1 MHLLK
6 PSKSKGD
13 FVTNLRTT
21 INILKDTC
29 RYVPKTA
36 FKRPNSSNK
45 FKGYLSKSQ
54 STVGMEIEIESDEIL
69 LDEPIGFSFD
79 LE

>member
-21 INILKDTC
+21 ISILTDSC

-45 FKGYLSKSQ
+45 IKRSLSKSQ
-54 STVGMEIEIESDEIL
+54 STFGMELEIESDEVL
-69 LDEPIGFSFD
+69 LDEPVGFCFD
-79 LE
+79 L

>member
-21 INILKDTC
+21 ISILTDTC

-45 FKGYLSKSQ
+45 FKRSLSKPQ
-54 STVGMEIEIESDEIL
+54 STFGMEMEIESDEIL
-69 LDEPIGFSFD
+69 LDEPLGISFD
-79 LE
+79 L

>member
-21 INILKDTC
+21 INILTDTC

-45 FKGYLSKSQ
+45 FKMSLSKSQ
-54 STVGMEIEIESDEIL
+54 SQSTFGIEIESDDIIL
-69 LDEPIGFSFD
+69 DDPVGFSFD
-79 LE
+79 L